1 MLWGPELKKY
11 YFEKDIKNSTLKL
24 NMFAQGGQFMKQNAY
39 VSKDTNQRERV
50 ATPTNFSIFD
60 SYDMK
65 SL

>member
-1 MLWGPELKKY
+1 
-11 YFEKDIKNSTLKL
+11 
-24 NMFAQGGQFMKQNAY
+24 MFGVGGLFMKYNAY
-39 VSKDTNQRERV
+39 VSESRNEGRRV